1 MADSR
6 RIDSANAD
14 GKVKNPLKPNR
25 KDSYFE
31 AHNER
36 EQAGDANR
44 RENVQ
49 KASCNVTARA
59 FRARC
64 LGRFTLIA
72 MKNDTH
78 PEPAGTNGNDSGDE
92 IGNESDT

>member
-1 MADSR
+1 METNKDGGFEKNR
-6 RIDSANAD
+6 QRQRTPDAD
-14 GKVKNPLKPNR
+14 GKVKTPLKPNR

-49 KASCNVTARA
+49 KARCNVTARP
-59 FRARC
+59 FRR
-64 LGRFTLIA
+64 
-72 MKNDTH
+72 DV
-78 PEPAGTNGNDSGDE
+78 SG
-92 IGNESDT
+92 ISR